1 MRGIREQVDVD
12 DVLGEEQDTFD
23 HCQRLLDTP
32 FVLYL
37 ISILTRNDRNVN
49 LLWLMLG
56 LTVLLLLLLFVNW
69 CRWYRI
75 IRNKLRIKRLLGIS
89 LQVRRIGE
97 IVPHRRERP
106 LFTRRVLGEPQVQQR
121 E

>member
-1 MRGIREQVDVD
+1 MSSIMRGIREQVDVD

-23 HCQRLLDTP
+23 HCQRLLDAP

-56 LTVLLLLLLFVNW
+56 LTVLLLLMLFLLLLLLLLLLLVVNW

-97 IVPHRRERP
+97 IVPVP
-106 LFTRRVLGEPQVQQR
+106 KQF
-121 E
+121 